1 MGFESLSFKGRFALG
16 LAGRMLILL
25 AMLAAF
31 AGAMANPDLAAA
43 RIIAGGLVIGAAVML
58 WNFIQRTNHEV
69 ARFIEAIRFGDM
81 SASFARPEAGSGFE
95 ALGDALDA
103 GIRALREERSRLAD
117 ESRFYQAIVDD
128 LPVAL
133 LLIDP
138 EERVE
143 PVGKTARR
151 MFGALDGVRIDDYAE
166 YGQNFAQVLR
176 RLQPGQ
182 RQLVTLAHESGQAQ
196 RALLRAAAVH
206 RLGGSHRVITV
217 QPIQDAL
224 NAVEIATQSDL
235 VRVLTHE
242 IMNSMTPVTSLART
256 AADLMKSVDRGDDE
270 TVADARAAVETL
282 ARRADGVMHFVESYR
297 QISRTPQVN
306 RQTFVALAF
315 AEELERLFRAD
326 WPASRVAFE
335 LAVAPK
341 SMMLNA
347 DPDLLAQVLINLLRN
362 GAEAAEAHGTEARL
376 SLSFEAARGD
386 GATILIDDNGPG
398 VPEAKQA
405 EIFLPFFTTKAKGT
419 GVGLSLARQIILA
432 HDGTIG
438 VEESPLGGAR
448 FRIIL

>member
-1 MGFESLSFKGRFALG
+1 MGFKGQFALG
-16 LAGRMLILL
+16 LAWRMLLLL

-31 AGAMANPDLAAA
+31 AASVSNANLGAA
-43 RIIAGGLVIGAAVML
+43 RIIAAALVIAAAVGL

-95 ALGDALDA
+95 ALGEALDT

-128 LPVAL
+128 LPIAL
-133 LLIDP
+133 LLIDA

-151 MFGALDGVRIDDYAE
+151 MFGALEGVRVGDYAQFGE
-166 YGQNFAQVLR
+166 SFAQCLR
-176 RLQPGQ
+176 SMQPGK
-182 RQLVTLAHESGQAQ
+182 RQLVTMALESGQSQ
-196 RALLRAAAVH
+196 RALLRAASVH

-217 QPIQDAL
+217 QPIQEAL

-256 AADLMKSVDRGDDE
+256 AADLMAEADTGQDS
-270 TVADARAAVETL
+270 TIADARAAVETL

-306 RQTFVALAF
+306 RQVFVAASF
-315 AEELERLFRAD
+315 ADELKRLFRAD
-326 WPASRVAFE
+326 WPAERIGFE
-335 LAVAPK
+335 IAVDPE
-341 SMMLNA
+341 SMMIDA

-362 GAEAAEAHGTEARL
+362 GAEAAASHSDAPNVTVR
-376 SLSFEAARGD
+376 FEAGRGG
-386 GATILIDDNGPG
+386 GATILVEDNGPG
-398 VPEAKQA
+398 IPDARRSEV
-405 EIFLPFFTTKAKGT
+405 FLPFFTTKAKGT
-419 GVGLSLARQIILA
+419 GVGLSLARQVVLA

-438 VEESPLGGAR
+438 IETGALGGAR

>member
-1 MGFESLSFKGRFALG
+1 MGFKSQFALG
-16 LAGRMLILL
+16 LAWRMLLLL

-31 AGAMANPDLAAA
+31 AASLANPDLGAA
-43 RIIAGGLVIGAAVML
+43 RIIAFALVAAAAATL
-58 WNFIQRTNHEV
+58 WSYVQRTNLEV

-81 SASFARPEAGSGFE
+81 SASFARPDAGSGFE
-95 ALGDALDA
+95 ALGEALDT

-151 MFGALDGVRIDDYAE
+151 MFGALEGVRVGDYAQFGE
-166 YGQNFAQVLR
+166 GFAQCLR
-176 RLQPGQ
+176 SLQPGS
-182 RQLVTLAHESGQAQ
+182 RQLVTMALESGQTQ
-196 RALLRAAAVH
+196 RVLLRVAAVH

-217 QPIQDAL
+217 QPIQEAL

-256 AADLMKSVDRGDDE
+256 AADLMASADKGQDE
-270 TVADARAAVETL
+270 TIADARAAVETL
-282 ARRADGVMHFVESYR
+282 ARRAEGGLHFGQSYR
-297 QISRTPQVN
+297 QISRTPQVH
-306 RQTFVALAF
+306 RQVFVAASF
-315 AEELERLFRAD
+315 ADELGRLFQAD
-326 WPASRVAFE
+326 WPARRVGFD
-335 LAVAPK
+335 LAVEPE
-341 SMMLNA
+341 SMMLDA

-362 GAEAAEAHGTEARL
+362 GAEAAEAHTSEPRVALR
-376 SLSFEAARGD
+376 FEAARGG
-386 GATILIDDNGPG
+386 GATILVEDNGPG
-398 VPEAKQA
+398 IPEEKRS
-405 EIFLPFFTTKAKGT
+405 EVFLPFFTTKAKGT
-419 GVGLSLARQIILA
+419 GVGLSLARQIVLA

-438 VEESPLGGAR
+438 IEAAELGGAR

>member
-1 MGFESLSFKGRFALG
+1 MGFKHQFALG
-16 LAGRMLILL
+16 LAWRMAVLL

-31 AGAMANPDLAAA
+31 AAAIADPDLGAA
-43 RIIAGGLVIGAAVML
+43 RIIAGALVVAAAAAL
-58 WNFIQRTNHEV
+58 WNHIQRTNLEV
-69 ARFIEAIRFGDM
+69 ARFIEAIRFNDM
-81 SASFARPEAGSGFE
+81 SASFARPEAGSGFD
-95 ALGDALDA
+95 ALGAALDS

-151 MFGALDGVRIDDYAE
+151 MFGALEGVRVDDYARF
-166 YGQNFAQVLR
+166 GDSFAQCLR
-176 RLQPGQ
+176 GLQPGR
-182 RQLVTLAHESGQAQ
+182 RQLVTMTLESGQSQ
-196 RALLRAAAVH
+196 RVLLRAGAVH
-206 RLGGSHRVITV
+206 RLGGAHRVITV
-217 QPIQDAL
+217 QPIQEAL

-256 AADLMKSVDRGDDE
+256 AAGLMADADKGADPNI
-270 TVADARAAVETL
+270 ADARAAVETL

-297 QISRTPQVN
+297 QISRTPQVH
-306 RQTFVALAF
+306 RQTFVASSF
-315 AEELERLFRAD
+315 AGELERLFRAD
-326 WPASRVAFE
+326 WPPDRIGFE
-335 LAVAPK
+335 LSVEPQ
-341 SMMLNA
+341 SMMLDA

-362 GAEAAEAHGTEARL
+362 GAEAAEAHAPEPRVAIR
-376 SLSFEAARGD
+376 FEAARGG

-398 VPEAKQA
+398 IPEEKRG
-405 EIFLPFFTTKAKGT
+405 EVFLPFFTTKAKGT
-419 GVGLSLARQIILA
+419 GVGLSLARQIVLA
-432 HDGTIG
+432 HDGAMAI
-438 VEESPLGGAR
+438 EDSPLGGAR

>member
-1 MGFESLSFKGRFALG
+1 MGFKGRFALG
-16 LAGRMLILL
+16 LAWRMLMLL
-25 AMLAAF
+25 AALAAF
-31 AGAMANPDLAAA
+31 AGAIANPNLGAA
-43 RIIAGGLVIGAAVML
+43 RIIAAALVIAAVAAL
-58 WNFIQRTNHEV
+58 WTYIQRTNQEV

-95 ALGDALDA
+95 ALGEALDA
-103 GIRALREERSRLAD
+103 GIRSLREERSRMAD
-117 ESRFYQAIVDD
+117 ESSFYKAIVDD

-151 MFGALDGVRIDDYAE
+151 MFGALEGVRVDDYAQFGE
-166 YGQNFAQVLR
+166 GFAQCLR
-176 RLQPGQ
+176 RLQPGS
-182 RQLVTLAHESGQAQ
+182 RQLVTMTTETGQSQ
-196 RALLRAAAVH
+196 RDLLRAAAVH
-206 RLGGSHRVITV
+206 RLGGSHRVLTV
-217 QPIQDAL
+217 QPIQEAL

-256 AADLMKSVDRGDDE
+256 AADLIARADTGGDE
-270 TVADARAAVETL
+270 NIADARAAVETL

-306 RQTFVALAF
+306 RQVFVAASF
-315 AEELERLFRAD
+315 ADELKRLFQAD
-326 WPASRVAFE
+326 WPASRIAFD
-335 LAVAPK
+335 LSVTPD
-341 SMMLNA
+341 SMMLDA

-362 GAEAAEAHGTEARL
+362 GAEAASDQGPEPRVALR
-376 SLSFEAARGD
+376 FEAGRGS
-386 GATILIDDNGPG
+386 GAMILVDDNGPG
-398 VPEAKQA
+398 IPEAKRS
-405 EIFLPFFTTKAKGT
+405 EVFLPFFTTKAKGT
-419 GVGLSLARQIILA
+419 GVGLSLARQVVLA

-438 VEESPLGGAR
+438 IEASELGGAR

>member
-1 MGFESLSFKGRFALG
+1 MGFKGRFALG
-16 LAGRMLILL
+16 LVCRMVLLL

-31 AGAMANPDLAAA
+31 AAAMATPNLGAA
-43 RIIAGGLVIGAAVML
+43 RIIAAALVVGAAMML
-58 WNFIQRTNHEV
+58 WNYIQRTNHEV

-81 SASFARPEAGSGFE
+81 SANFARPEAGSGFD
-95 ALGDALDA
+95 ALGNALDS
-103 GIRALREERSRLAD
+103 GIRALREERSRMAD

-133 LLIDP
+133 LLVDP

-151 MFGALDGVRIDDYAE
+151 MFGALEGIRVSDYVQFGVS
-166 YGQNFAQVLR
+166 FAQALR
-176 RLQPGQ
+176 GLQPGS
-182 RQLVTLAHESGQAQ
+182 RQLVTMSLESGQTQ

-217 QPIQDAL
+217 QPIQEAL

-256 AADLMKSVDRGDDE
+256 AADLMGSIDHGADD
-270 TVADARAAVETL
+270 TIADARAAVETL

-297 QISRTPQVN
+297 QISRTPLVN
-306 RQTFVALAF
+306 RQVFVATSF
-315 AEELERLFRAD
+315 AGELKRLFQAD
-326 WPASRVAFE
+326 WPAERIGFDASVE
-335 LAVAPK
+335 PE
-341 SMMLNA
+341 SMMLDA
-347 DPDLLAQVLINLLRN
+347 DPDLIAQVLINLLRN
-362 GAEAAEAHGTEARL
+362 GAEAAEAHTPEPKVALTLRA
-376 SLSFEAARGD
+376 ERGG
-386 GATILIDDNGPG
+386 GATILVDDNGPG
-398 VPEAKQA
+398 IPEAKRS
-405 EIFLPFFTTKAKGT
+405 EVFLPFFTTKLKGT
-419 GVGLSLARQIILA
+419 GVGLSLARQVVLA

-438 VEESPLGGAR
+438 IEDSPLGGAR